1 MSLSAL
7 ALMALLLLGNGFFVA
22 AEFALIASRRTVLRN
37 ADSSRRTKA
46 ALALSDQLSLSLA
59 AAQVGITL
67 CSLLLGVVAE
77 PAIASILELGLG
89 GLPVS
94 QAATH
99 SISLVIALIITIFL
113 HMVIGEMAPKNIA
126 IAAPEKSALWIAVP
140 FRAFLMLLRPLIAFL
155 NWVANAVLRLFKV
168 APVDTIETTHS
179 ADELATIIGAGRQ
192 EGVIEEFTHQLLTG
206 VFALTERDVSEV
218 MVPRPDIV
226 ALTVSDTIED
236 VERAVRETGH
246 SRIPIHA
253 GDLDSVKGFVHAKD
267 LLDLAETADA
277 AHLRLDPA
285 QLRPLLVVPESASV
299 HGVLTQMQRTRTHL
313 AVVVDEHGSTVG
325 IVTLEDIAEEL
336 VGEIR
341 DEHDP
346 FAGEEIR
353 RIGVDRFIVHGS
365 LRTDRLRRVGL
376 DIPEG
381 EYETVAGFFM
391 DLVGRVPSPGDTA
404 QFEDWEMAVRRM
416 TGRRIDLLTVTR
428 SMPPASLE
436 NQQGPPEAPTQ
447 RTDKFS
453 DSR

>member
-1 MSLSAL
+1 
-7 ALMALLLLGNGFFVA
+7 MALLLLGNGFFVA
-22 AEFALIASRRTVLRN
+22 AEFALIASRRAVLVDGH
-37 ADSSRRTKA
+37 ASRRKRA
-46 ALALSDQLSLSLA
+46 ALALSNQLSLGLA

-67 CSLLLGVVAE
+67 SSLLLGLVAE

-89 GLPVS
+89 RLPVS
-94 QAATH
+94 PTATH

-126 IAAPEKSALWIAVP
+126 IAAPEKTALWIAVP
-140 FRAFLMLLRPLIAFL
+140 FRAFLVLLRPLITFL
-155 NWVANAVLRLFKV
+155 NWVANVVLRLFNV
-168 APVDTIETTHS
+168 SPVDQLETTHS
-179 ADELATIIGAGRQ
+179 ADDLATIIGAGRQ

-226 ALTVSDTIED
+226 ALTLSDSVGD

-246 SRIPIHA
+246 SRIPIHD
-253 GDLDSVKGFVHAKD
+253 GDLDSVKGFVHVKD
-267 LLDLAETADA
+267 LLDLAESAEA
-277 AHLRLDPA
+277 AHIRLDPD

-299 HGVLTQMQRTRTHL
+299 HGVLTQMQKTRTHL
-313 AVVVDEHGSTVG
+313 AVVVDEHGSTAG

-341 DEHDP
+341 DEHDH

-365 LRTDRLRRVGL
+365 LRTNRLRRVGF

-391 DLVGRVPSPGDTA
+391 DLVGRVPSPGDSA
-404 QFEDWEMAVRRM
+404 RFEDWEMNVRRM
-416 TGRRIDLLTVTR
+416 TGRRIDLLTVTK
-428 SMPPASLE
+428 SMPPSPRRE
-436 NQQGPPEAPTQ
+436 RQSPPEGSGAT
-447 RTDKFS
+447 S
-453 DSR
+453 L